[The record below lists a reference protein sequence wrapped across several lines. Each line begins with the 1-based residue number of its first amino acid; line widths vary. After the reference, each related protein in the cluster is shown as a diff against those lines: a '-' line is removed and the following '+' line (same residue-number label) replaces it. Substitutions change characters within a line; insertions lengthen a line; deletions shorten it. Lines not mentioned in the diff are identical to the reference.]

1 MALVGPGAL
10 QEYSAPS
17 RGRRARG
24 SVYVDDPAVGFFVA
38 GSSIDDLN
46 GIYVRTNSHVLP
58 RHHVAMA
65 YAHQEGGWTLALC
78 ATGGGEDSSDD
89 EDDTY
94 EWRFIDAQR
103 VDRFTHEGDTLIPG
117 AGVRWSHATSGAVG
131 DGHIPDA
138 TSLVAG
144 RSEEELEDEL
154 PWQLIALLDAAIT
167 RDLLRSHAWREHKV
181 ERARNGEDLPKLAAA
196 SLEAIAAA
204 DEEEAG
210 WLYRAGPEGAELF
223 AAPDGRRRGS
233 LAPNRYARIVEKE
246 GEWLRRA
253 DGKWLRAAEVSETA
267 AHAGAPA
274 APEEADA
281 DAVFD
286 RPRVP
291 ESATSHVAG
300 AR

>member
-78 ATGGGEDSSDD
+78 ATGGGEESSDD

-131 DGHIPDA
+131 DGRVSDA
-138 TSLVAG
+138 TSLVTG
-144 RSEEELEDEL
+144 KSEEELEDEL

-167 RDLLRSHAWREHKV
+167 RDLLRSHAWREHNV
-181 ERARNGEDLPKLAAA
+181 
-196 SLEAIAAA
+196 
-204 DEEEAG
+204 
-210 WLYRAGPEGAELF
+210 
-223 AAPDGRRRGS
+223 
-233 LAPNRYARIVEKE
+233 
-246 GEWLRRA
+246 
-253 DGKWLRAAEVSETA
+253 
-267 AHAGAPA
+267 
-274 APEEADA
+274 
-281 DAVFD
+281 
-286 RPRVP
+286 
-291 ESATSHVAG
+291 
-300 AR
+300 

>member
-46 GIYVRTNSHVLP
+46 GIYVRTNQHVLP

-78 ATGGGEDSSDD
+78 ATGGGEDSSD

-94 EWRFIDAQR
+94 ELRFIDAKR

-117 AGVRWSHATSGAVG
+117 AGVRWSHASHGAVG

-144 RSEEELEDEL
+144 KSEEELEDEL

-181 ERARNGEDLPKLAAA
+181 ERARTGQDLPRLAAA

-204 DEEEAG
+204 DEE
-210 WLYRAGPEGAELF
+210 
-223 AAPDGRRRGS
+223 
-233 LAPNRYARIVEKE
+233 
-246 GEWLRRA
+246 
-253 DGKWLRAAEVSETA
+253 
-267 AHAGAPA
+267 
-274 APEEADA
+274 
-281 DAVFD
+281 
-286 RPRVP
+286 
-291 ESATSHVAG
+291 
-300 AR
+300 